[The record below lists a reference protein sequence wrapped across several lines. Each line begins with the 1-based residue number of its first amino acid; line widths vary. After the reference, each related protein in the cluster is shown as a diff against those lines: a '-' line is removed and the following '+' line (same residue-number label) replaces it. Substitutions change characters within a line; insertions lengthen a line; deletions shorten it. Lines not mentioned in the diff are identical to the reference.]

1 MLLNNMY
8 NLFFK
13 NFFKFK
19 GRSSRKE
26 YVARLLL
33 TVFIMFVGA
42 YTIDLCIN
50 ANLFTVM
57 YVVGL
62 CFLIDVLIFQ
72 YFPLSVRRLHDL
84 NTSGWYVF
92 LTFVPFCQ
100 FFILWLMFKKGT
112 QGPNKYGEEPKY

>member
-1 MLLNNMY
+1 MY

-100 FFILWLMFKKGT
+100 FFILWLMFKEGT
-112 QGPNKYGEEPKY
+112 EGTNNYGEEPKY